1 MAERTGRPELT
12 MFVKSYKEIDQTFRP
27 IAEAEPLIGSGSIT
41 VPVWDDR
48 LMASNPTGGEQAVE
62 GSERNV
68 VPDEDRMRVMTT
80 WKIADGLGY
89 QLHVVDIGQ
98 HSRFHAIIEKHL
110 HDLKEFPVLVRPN
123 GDRLE
128 GPAAFSED
136 GLRAFLALP
145 PVK

>member
-1 MAERTGRPELT
+1 MAERPSRPELT
-12 MFVKSYKEIDQTFRP
+12 MFVKSHKVIDQTFRP

-62 GSERNV
+62 GSESSV
-68 VPDEDRMRVMTT
+68 VSNDERMRVMRT

-98 HSRFHAIIEKHL
+98 HSRFHAVIEEHL
-110 HDLKEFPVLVRPN
+110 HALKEFPVLVRPN

-128 GPAAFSED
+128 GPASFTED
-136 GLRAFLALP
+136 RLRGFLAP
-145 PVK
+145 PPGK